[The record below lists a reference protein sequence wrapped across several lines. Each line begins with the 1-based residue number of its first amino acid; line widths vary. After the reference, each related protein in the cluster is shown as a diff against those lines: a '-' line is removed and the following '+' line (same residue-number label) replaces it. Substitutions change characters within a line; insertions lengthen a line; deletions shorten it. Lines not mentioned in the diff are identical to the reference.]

1 MLRLL
6 GGADQPAI
14 GDRSL
19 AAPLLRTH
27 QLAENRR
34 LTEITLDFC
43 RELGIGARVLPM
55 SDERVRTNVITD
67 DGAVSFT
74 EYFQELGCEPPVR
87 GFQYAGIEDARISDE
102 VRDALLAPDLEAII
116 IGPANPYHAIKP
128 ILEVP
133 DMRELMRKRGAPIIA
148 VTPLVGGKALKG
160 SAGKMMRE
168 LGKEPSVRAVAGEYL
183 RLIDGFVIDREDE
196 IFAESVRSLG
206 IAVRPTATVMRNAND
221 RIALAQSA
229 LDFAAGIRA
238 TRSWKPNE
246 AGTRPAGQSRRRGAC
261 RRPRCASAA
270 VLQRDQAIGG
280 IRRRA
285 RPRPSS
291 RTLHQRQQLGN
302 GGQPAAGRLPARQM
316 ARSASRRC
324 ARPLPLPGRPA
335 ANLDAIPLKGFGG

>member
-1 MLRLL
+1 MGTVVTLVGQVGAAKLADGLYRLRGKDLAVIVNTGDDYEHLGLAFSPDIDTVLYTLAGIASANAGWEPEEETRAVQKMLRLL

-34 LTEITLDFC
+34 LTQITLDFC

-67 DGAVSFT
+67 EGAVSFM

-87 GFQYAGIEDARISDE
+87 GFQYAGIEDARVPDE

-183 RLIDGFVIDREDE
+183 RFIDGFVIDREDE

-238 TRSWKPNE
+238 TRRLE
-246 AGTRPAGQSRRRGAC
+246 AE
-261 RRPRCASAA
+261 
-270 VLQRDQAIGG
+270 
-280 IRRRA
+280 
-285 RPRPSS
+285 
-291 RTLHQRQQLGN
+291 
-302 GGQPAAGRLPARQM
+302 
-316 ARSASRRC
+316 
-324 ARPLPLPGRPA
+324 
-335 ANLDAIPLKGFGG
+335 